1 MSEEKIK
8 AIVIVC
14 VVITLFSIVFALK
27 KYVDM
32 LIIIFI
38 MQSKGI
44 EISDT
49 EFRST
54 STYIV
59 KKLLKF

>member
-1 MSEEKIK
+1 MAVVSIC
-8 AIVIVC
+8 I
-14 VVITLFSIVFALK
+14 VITLCSIVFAVK

-32 LIIIFI
+32 LTIIFI

-44 EISDT
+44 HISDT
-49 EFRST
+49 ELRST
-54 STYIV
+54 SIYIV